1 MDRFPQNCII
11 KIYYVNGISKEK
23 LLSDQY
29 FGVTSTCADPKALF
43 VEKKG
48 KKVEV
53 SFDSNLKV
61 ELKTW
66 SAEQN
71 SDYDAPNKGFS
82 ILGFEAPL
90 PKNSES
96 FIKVKFKHKK

>member
-23 LLSDQY
+23 LLADQY

-48 KKVEV
+48 KKLRLRNEPGMPFGTWEQVV
-53 SFDSNLKV
+53 DQAR
-61 ELKTW
+61 ELLGEEPEILQQVLTVAGVGEY
-66 SAEQN
+66 SA
-71 SDYDAPNKGFS
+71 
-82 ILGFEAPL
+82 
-90 PKNSES
+90 
-96 FIKVKFKHKK
+96 V